1 MEELMDGVVL
11 EPNYDAT
18 ERVLA
23 LSGIQP
29 ELCYQ
34 CRKCTSGCPLTFAM
48 DYYPDQIVRYLLLG
62 LEEKVLSS
70 STIWVC
76 SSCETCTTRC
86 PNEID
91 IAGLMDYLKQQAHAK
106 GFGDARRN
114 LSYAFHKAFLDD
126 IARRGRVFETGL
138 MQRYMLSS
146 GAWKA
151 KLTDGTLW
159 DEIRLGLALWRRGR
173 LPLRPRGVRH
183 FAEVQG
189 LYTKP
194 TETNGKTGSSTS
206 SSGLTK
212 E

>member
-34 CRKCTSGCPLTFAM
+34 CRKCTNGCPLTFAM
-48 DYYPDQIVRYLLLG
+48 DHYPDQIVRYLLLG

-106 GFGDARRN
+106 GFVDARRN

-151 KLTDGTLW
+151 KLADGTLW
-159 DEIRLGLALWRRGR
+159 DEIRLGVALWHRGR

-183 FAEVQG
+183 FAEVRG
-189 LYTKP
+189 LFTKP
-194 TETNGKTGSSTS
+194 TESNGKTGSSTS

>member
-1 MEELMDGVVL
+1 MDEVMDEVVL
-11 EPNYDAT
+11 EPNYDAA
-18 ERVLA
+18 ERILA

-62 LEEKVLSS
+62 LEDKVLSS
-70 STIWVC
+70 ATIWVC

-86 PNEID
+86 PNDID

-106 GFGDARRN
+106 GMVDPRQN
-114 LSYAFHKAFLDD
+114 LTYAFHKAFLDD

-138 MQRYMLSS
+138 VQRYMLSS

-151 KLTDGTLW
+151 KLSDGTLW
-159 DEIRLGLALWRRGR
+159 DEIRLGVALWRRGR

-183 FAEVQG
+183 LAEVQR
-189 LYTKP
+189 LFAKP
-194 TETNGKTGSSTS
+194 MESPETTESSAS
-206 SSGLTK
+206 S
-212 E
+212 